1 MQPLVAH
8 RPDARRPLAK
18 LGAAA
23 SAGVLCVLGACG
35 ERELLVREFVGRS
48 MGTSYAVTCVASAD
62 VEPAELERA
71 VAAELAAVTARASTW
86 DPTSELAR
94 FDAQRS
100 TAPFAVS
107 SELSELVARAISF
120 AHLTGGAFDPTVL
133 PLVRALGFAAE
144 GGEGEVDEAA
154 LAAARE
160 RVGVAKL
167 RVERGSLAKLDP
179 ELELDLSG
187 IAPGDAVDR
196 LGATLDAL
204 GARAW
209 LIELGGEVR
218 AHGTK
223 LDGSPWL
230 VGIEVPREGSEFGDE
245 LLRRVELSDRALA
258 TSGSYRRARAAGAQR
273 VHHVVDPRTGRNAT
287 HETVSVT
294 VLAPTCAR
302 ADALA
307 TALLVLGADEG
318 LRWLE
323 TQSDVEA
330 LFVRVDGERFEVR
343 ATPGFPP
350 EPDR

>member
-1 MQPLVAH
+1 M
-8 RPDARRPLAK
+8 
-18 LGAAA
+18 A
-23 SAGVLCVLGACG
+23 SAGALCILGACG
-35 ERELLVREFVGRS
+35 ERELVVREFGGRS
-48 MGTSYAVTCVASAD
+48 MGTSYAVTCIASAD
-62 VEPAELERA
+62 VERAELERA

-86 DPTSELAR
+86 DATSELAR
-94 FDAQRS
+94 FNAERS
-100 TAPFAVS
+100 TAPFAAS
-107 SELSELVARAISF
+107 NELSELVARAVSF

-133 PLVRALGFAAE
+133 PLVRALGFAAD
-144 GGEGEVDEAA
+144 GGAGEVDEAA
-154 LAAARE
+154 LSAARDH
-160 RVGVAKL
+160 VGVAKL

-204 GARAW
+204 GACAW
-209 LIELGGEVR
+209 LVELGGDVR

-230 VGIEVPREGSEFGDE
+230 VGIEVPREGSDFGDE
-245 LLRRVELSDRALA
+245 LLRRVELSERALA

-273 VHHVVDPRTGRNAT
+273 VHHVVDPRTGRNPS
-287 HETVSVT
+287 HDTVSVT

-307 TALLVLGADEG
+307 TALLVMGADEG

-330 LFVRVDGERFEVR
+330 LFVRADGERFEVR
-343 ATPGFPP
+343 ATPNFPT
-350 EPDR
+350 DS